1 MLLPPTERR
10 ESGAII
16 PSASQTQTNAQPSIP
31 RPVRVPDG
39 TLRLRGGPV
48 EDRRVRWGAD
58 VIDNEG
64 LGRKKSKGLLLNFL
78 DSWSFELQTLAS
90 EHQLTCDFPL
100 Q

>member
-64 LGRKKSKGLLLNFL
+64 LGRKKSKGLLLNSL
-78 DSWSFELQTLAS
+78 DSWSF
-90 EHQLTCDFPL
+90 DY
-100 Q
+100 